1 MDQLA
6 RRSFRQLSLTL
17 GIVGLGGLVLNI
29 LAIPSLGFV
38 PLVVSALIASA
49 VFFGTNFI
57 FFLVGHP
64 SPWMQSVQALE
75 IAAVGFVAAIVSEPD
90 TYGGLIVV
98 ALAILLFAKHG
109 LVKNRATLLVLL
121 GGSIIVDAVASQ
133 VLHRA
138 PTRLVLGMSA
148 IAAGV
153 FAVVYFAFYEEII
166 SLLDDVSELRK
177 TAEVAEQDL
186 FKIRRKLARARVD
199 LISARAKALTADARV
214 RELEARVGGYQDVTS
229 AVNLEMFGFSTREV
243 DVLRNLV
250 ETRGRNRDIGKAL
263 GITERTVKSHI
274 YRICNKV
281 GVDTRLEL
289 VELFRWN
296 WPQGEPVE
304 EN

>member
-1 MDQLA
+1 MRATQA
-6 RRSFRQLSLTL
+6 VQIAIV
-17 GIVGLGGLVLNI
+17 GIV
-29 LAIPSLGFV
+29 AA
-38 PLVVSALIASA
+38 VVSDPTAY
-49 VFFGTNFI
+49 
-57 FFLVGHP
+57 
-64 SPWMQSVQALE
+64 
-75 IAAVGFVAAIVSEPD
+75 D
-90 TYGGLIVV
+90 GLIII

-109 LVKNRATLLVLL
+109 LVKNRVTLLVLL
-121 GGSIIVDAVASQ
+121 GGSIIADAVASHL
-133 VLHRA
+133 LHGA
-138 PTRLVLGMSA
+138 PIRLILGMSA
-148 IAAGV
+148 ITTGV
-153 FAVVYFAFYEEII
+153 FAVVYYAFYEEIN
-166 SLLDDVSELRK
+166 SLLDDVSKLRR
-177 TAEVAEQDL
+177 TAEIAEQDL

-214 RELEARVGGYQDVTS
+214 RELEAHVGGYQDVTS
-229 AVNLEMFGFSTREV
+229 AVDLEMFGFSTREV

-296 WPQGEPVE
+296 WPQGEPVD